1 MNSLRR
7 FISLCITLSFLI
19 MSYTGIL
26 LFISP
31 KGRVANWTNWELF
44 GLDKTQYTNLHVS
57 FMVLF
62 LIGMMFH
69 LYLNWSPLICY
80 LKNKAR
86 TFSLLTKE
94 FLFAFGINLLFI
106 VGTLYYWTPFD
117 QFLDFQDDV
126 KASWEQ
132 KANKAPYGHAELSNI
147 KDFSEKTGANTADIV
162 AQLTAKKLK
171 GVDLEK
177 SIAQIARENGRSP
190 AQLFEMID
198 ITKKN
203 NSNATTST
211 TMVPLKEGGG
221 YGKLTLQTACEQYA
235 LEFSTVQTQLKEK
248 GFEANPTNTL
258 REIADAL
265 HVSPIELL
273 DMLRKP

>member
-7 FISLCITLSFLI
+7 FISLSLTFSFFI

-62 LIGMMFH
+62 LLGMLFH
-69 LYLNWSPLICY
+69 LYLNWTPLMCY
-80 LKNKAR
+80 LKNRAR

-94 FLFAFGINLLFI
+94 FLLAFGINALFV
-106 VGTLYYWTPFD
+106 VGVLYYWTPFD
-117 QFLDFQDDV
+117 QFLDFAEDV

-147 KDFSEKTGANTADIV
+147 KDFAEKTRGDAEKIV
-162 AQLTAKKLK
+162 EQLTAHKIK

-177 SIAQIARENGRSP
+177 SIAQIAQENGRSP
-190 AQLFEMID
+190 AQLFDMIEVS
-198 ITKKN
+198 KKG
-203 NSNATTST
+203 NSNVNSST
-211 TMVPLKEGGG
+211 NMVTLKEGGG
-221 YGKLTLQTACEQYA
+221 YGKLTLRAVCEQYQ
-235 LEFSTVQTQLKEK
+235 LELSTAQTLLKEK
-248 GFEANPTNTL
+248 GFEAKETNTL